1 MKILR
6 GLKVPVMTLN
16 RAPSHLV
23 TWVMTPLTEVAV
35 KMKLIRASS
44 PLKMPAGL
52 CGALASC
59 GPSKNQSSQPTVF
72 PLCALTAAAAR
83 GKVRLFGAVPGW
95 EGPGLRDGAGVGM
108 LAFR

>member
-1 MKILR
+1 M
-6 GLKVPVMTLN
+6 V
-16 RAPSHLV
+16 
-23 TWVMTPLTEVAV
+23 TPLTEVAV
-35 KMKLIRASS
+35 KMKLIRASA

-59 GPSKNQSSQPTVF
+59 GPSRNQSSQPTMF
-72 PLCALTAAAAR
+72 PLFALTAAAAC
-83 GKVRLFGAVPGW
+83 GKVRLFGAVLGS